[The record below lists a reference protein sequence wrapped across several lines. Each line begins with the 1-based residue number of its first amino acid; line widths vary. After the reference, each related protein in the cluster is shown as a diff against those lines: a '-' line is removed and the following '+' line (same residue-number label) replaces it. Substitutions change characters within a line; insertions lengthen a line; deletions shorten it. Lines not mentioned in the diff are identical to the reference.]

1 MLTLRPFFNWR
12 CYIDNIRIL
21 QAQTKV
27 PENKEQLNGIL
38 DELCRTAA
46 EENADMLTL
55 PEMFCCPYDT
65 SLFPVYA
72 EPEDGQLHS
81 LCASSARK
89 YGIYLSAG
97 TVPEIEDGKIYNT
110 AYVFDRNGNQIAK
123 HRKMHMFDIDI
134 RNGQA
139 FRESDTLSPG
149 SSITVFDSEFGKIGL
164 CVCFDFRFPEL
175 GRIMALNGARLVLC
189 PAAFNST
196 TGPAHWELMFRAES
210 MFNQYFTIGTAPALD
225 TAASYHSWGHSIAVD
240 PWGKVIRQMGMEAG
254 IQLVD
259 LDLSMTESV
268 RSQLPL
274 LFNRRSDVYSLI
286 VL

>member
-1 MLTLRPFFNWR
+1 
-12 CYIDNIRIL
+12 
-21 QAQTKV
+21 
-27 PENKEQLNGIL
+27 
-38 DELCRTAA
+38 
-46 EENADMLTL
+46 
-55 PEMFCCPYDT
+55 
-65 SLFPVYA
+65 
-72 EPEDGQLHS
+72 
-81 LCASSARK
+81 
-89 YGIYLSAG
+89 
-97 TVPEIEDGKIYNT
+97 
-110 AYVFDRNGNQIAK
+110 
-123 HRKMHMFDIDI
+123 
-134 RNGQA
+134 
-139 FRESDTLSPG
+139 
-149 SSITVFDSEFGKIGL
+149 
-164 CVCFDFRFPEL
+164 
-175 GRIMALNGARLVLC
+175 MALNGARLVLC